1 MANKGVG
8 AEVLDFFKKAY
19 PFISAGLSVAGPAG
33 NLAANVL
40 KSALSLT
47 DQQAGNPADPALV
60 ASALND
66 ITLTP
71 DQRTALAQAEMDY
84 QKAMTEMG
92 YKNAADL
99 YALDVQDRADAR
111 NRQIK
116 LGGNFPQILCIILT
130 AQFSY
135 FLWFICTHNLPV
147 GSDKLIVGFV
157 SSMGTAWVGSV
168 MYFVGSSFGQ
178 DHATELL
185 SQAPPVQK

>member
-1 MANKGVG
+1 MASKGVG
-8 AEVLDFFKKAY
+8 TKVLDFFKKAY

-47 DQQAGNPADPALV
+47 DQQAGSPADPALV

-111 NRQIK
+111 KRQLA
-116 LGGNFPQILCIILT
+116 LGGIFPQFLCVLLT
-130 AQFSY
+130 GVMVY
-135 FLWFICTHNLPV
+135 FLWFLCRYPV
-147 GSDKLIVGFV
+147 PASNASIVYSEFGAIA
-157 SSMGTAWVGSV
+157 TAWAASV
-168 MYFVGSSFGQ
+168 YYFVGSSLGS
-178 DHATELL
+178 DKKTDLL

>member
-1 MANKGVG
+1 MASVETK
-8 AEVLDFFKKAY
+8 VLDFFKKAY

-33 NLAANVL
+33 NLAATVL

-47 DQQAGNPADPALV
+47 DQQAGNPADPKMV

-116 LGGNFPQILCIILT
+116 LGGIFPQLLCVILT

-135 FLWFICTHNLPV
+135 FLWFVLTHSIPTESVRLADGFI
-147 GSDKLIVGFV
+147 GSI
-157 SSMGTAWVGSV
+157 GTAWVGSV
-168 MYFVGSSFGQ
+168 MYFVGSSLGS
-178 DHATELL
+178 DRKTEILA
-185 SQAPPVQK
+185 QNPIHKG